1 MVERCCDSPA
11 GWPAGWRTHPGI
23 EIVNEVVLNQVLVA
37 VGDGPT
43 TTAVVERIQA
53 DGVLWL
59 GATRFHGTPA
69 LRISVSGWNTTDED
83 ADRSVA
89 AIIAAVE
96 AVRERASRTSL
107 APGGSSLTS
116 SRRARS
122 GRSRA
127 SRGAETIWSTM
138 SRPLVTWPKRV

>member
-1 MVERCCDSPA
+1 MVERCCDTA
-11 GWPAGWRTHPGI
+11 ARMARQLANHPGI
-23 EIVNEVVLNQVLVA
+23 QIVNEVVLNQVLVA

-69 LRISVSGWNTTDED
+69 LRISVSGWNTSDED

-96 AVRERASRTSL
+96 AVRE
-107 APGGSSLTS
+107 G
-116 SRRARS
+116 RRD
-122 GRSRA
+122 
-127 SRGAETIWSTM
+127 
-138 SRPLVTWPKRV
+138 